1 MRKYIITI
9 LLFLPLS
16 YILAQDTVTEE
27 IKKPVENIFKG
38 IIYEAEHNLCIRM
51 NFYDN
56 NITIKGQEFMGEMSG
71 YIDDEKDFRNWLIVE
86 NEIISPTKAILQ
98 IINDECSEDLEA
110 ELTYDEESDT
120 FTLKQLD
127 GSTLK
132 IARNR
137 KWVKLPKTLTFTRT
151 RMPQK

>member
-1 MRKYIITI
+1 MKKYIIGLV
-9 LLFLPLS
+9 LLFTGS
-16 YILAQDTVTEE
+16 IIYAQN
-27 IKKPVENIFKG
+27 ENTIEQKNQYEDLFKG

-51 NFYDN
+51 NFYDK
-56 NITIKGQEFMGEMSG
+56 NITIKGQEFMGELSG

-86 NEIISPTKAILQ
+86 NELLSPTKAKLE

-110 ELTYDEESDT
+110 ELTYNEESDT
-120 FTLKQLD
+120 FILKQLD

-137 KWVKLPKTLTFTRT
+137 KWVKLPKTLIFTRT
-151 RMPQK
+151 RPTLK